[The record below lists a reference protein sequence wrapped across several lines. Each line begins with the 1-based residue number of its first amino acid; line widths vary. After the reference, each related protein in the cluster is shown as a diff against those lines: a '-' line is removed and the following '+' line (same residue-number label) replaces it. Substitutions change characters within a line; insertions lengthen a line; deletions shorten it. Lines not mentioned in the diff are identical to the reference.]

1 MTSGII
7 CHVSAML
14 ILLVAK
20 EITRSIQI
28 VINPNDFNETRENT
42 AKMIKAGVTHLIL
55 YIRTPYPENVVRR
68 LVDEVVEPLKA
79 KYE

>member
-1 MTSGII
+1 
-7 CHVSAML
+7 ML